1 MNLDRLPEDCFA
13 HILSLTSPQ
22 DACRSSLASSCVRAM
37 ADSDSLWDHFLPS
50 DLKEILSRLVFPIVY
65 SSNKQLFFKLCSPC
79 LIDGGG
85 GSNMNSSDK
94 SSYLL
99 RCLLLL
105 KWLILEKSTNKKC
118 IMLSARELSITWAS
132 HPLYWTWKPIPES
145 RFAEVAELI
154 TMWWLEI
161 CGTVNTKMLSP
172 NTLYTAYMVV
182 RFADRAYGLDFL
194 PSEVSVE
201 VGDFKAVGK
210 VNLSP
215 QEGRRKHYFQRV
227 HFLKEMG
234 ALRSRLLKDEESIV
248 FGEGDNGWIK
258 IELGS
263 FFNNCNGEELKI
275 SLREV
280 KGQHLR
286 GGLIVEGIEIRPKHH

>member
-79 LIDGGG
+79 LIDGG
-85 GSNMNSSDK
+85 K
-94 SSYLL
+94 
-99 RCLLLL
+99 
-105 KWLILEKSTNKKC
+105 KIFWIEKSTNKKC

-234 ALRSRLLKDEESIV
+234 ALRSSLLKDEESIV

-263 FFNNCNGEELKI
+263 FFNDCNGEELKI

>member
-1 MNLDRLPEDCFA
+1 MMNLDQLPEDCFA

-50 DLKEILSRLVFPIVY
+50 DYKEILSRLVFPVVY
-65 SSNKQLFFKLCSPC
+65 SSNKELFFRLCSPC
-79 LIDGGG
+79 LIDGG
-85 GSNMNSSDK
+85 K
-94 SSYLL
+94 
-99 RCLLLL
+99 
-105 KWLILEKSTNKKC
+105 KIFWIEKSTNKKC

-161 CGTVNTKMLSP
+161 CGSVNTKMLSP
-172 NTLYTAYMVV
+172 NTLYTAYLVV
-182 RFADRAYGLDFL
+182 KFADRAYGLDFL

-201 VGDFKAVGK
+201 VGNSKALGK
-210 VNLSP
+210 VNLNP
-215 QEGRRKHYFQRV
+215 QEGRSKHFHRV
-227 HFLKEMG
+227 RFLNQLE
-234 ALRSRLLKDEESIV
+234 ALRSRLLQDQERGGL
-248 FGEGDNGWIK
+248 GERENGWIK

-263 FFNNCNGEELKI
+263 FFNDGSGEELKI

-286 GGLIVEGIEIRPKHH
+286 GGLIVEGIEIRPKH